1 MYLILA
7 SIAFAVLAFA
17 AHTTPYFDFDLTIAR
32 AVQSI
37 HAGWFDGLLRAVGWP
52 GYPPQAYVWTV
63 LILLILFFY
72 VSRWAAMAHLFAAV
86 GVGAVGLLI
95 KILVDRPRPSPDL
108 IQVWNA
114 SLDGGKFSFTAGH
127 VQVYVAIFGFLL
139 YLAYVSQNRSW
150 TRMGVMIIGGLLIA
164 LIGLAR
170 VYSGE
175 HWFSDV
181 VGGYLFGSIWLVL
194 TIRFYDWGKSRFLV
208 NQPTAAME
216 YQES

>member
-1 MYLILA
+1 
-7 SIAFAVLAFA
+7 
-17 AHTTPYFDFDLTIAR
+17 
-32 AVQSI
+32 
-37 HAGWFDGLLRAVGWP
+37 
-52 GYPPQAYVWTV
+52 
-63 LILLILFFY
+63 
-72 VSRWAAMAHLFAAV
+72 
-86 GVGAVGLLI
+86 
-95 KILVDRPRPSPDL
+95 
-108 IQVWNA
+108 
-114 SLDGGKFSFTAGH
+114 
-127 VQVYVAIFGFLL
+127 
-139 YLAYVSQNRSW
+139 
-150 TRMGVMIIGGLLIA
+150 MIIGGLLIA